1 MFKLPKDFIDAG
13 YKFEIE
19 IPTPKFETVRT
30 TGGSIALRAWYESN
44 EIEEFSKKAAR
55 EINFKVEAAIM
66 DELLR
71 LNGYVPERTCRIKK
85 KESKHVLS
93 GWWECDECGVVYPPC
108 NEEIA
113 LWALKYCPHCGAKV
127 VEE

>member
-44 EIEEFSKKAAR
+44 EIDEFAKQAAR

-71 LNGYVPERTCRIKK
+71 LNGYVPERRCKYIWDADR
-85 KESKHVLS
+85 HVWFCS
-93 GWWECDECGVVYPPC
+93 ECGGLEPC
-108 NEEIA
+108 SDSVN
-113 LWALKYCPHCGAKV
+113 YCCDCGAKV
-127 VEE
+127 VQE